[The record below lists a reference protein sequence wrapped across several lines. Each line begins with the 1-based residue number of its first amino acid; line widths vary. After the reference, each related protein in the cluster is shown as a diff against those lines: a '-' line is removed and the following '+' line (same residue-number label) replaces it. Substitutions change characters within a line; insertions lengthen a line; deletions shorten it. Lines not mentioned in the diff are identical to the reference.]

1 MIIIGEKIN
10 ATRKSVA
17 AALQQRD
24 EQFIIDLATAQAQAG
39 ADYIDLN
46 GGDPREGQEAE
57 NMKWLVELTQ
67 ANTDVPLAIDSAA
80 PDALEVGL
88 SMATEGSRPILNS
101 ISLETDNLD
110 KRLEILA
117 KHDCM
122 VIGLEMSDDGPPQGV
137 NDRVDRAGE
146 LIEKFEA
153 CGKKSNDIIID
164 PCFFPVSADGAC
176 GRAVIDAIAAIH
188 ATWPDIHIGGGCSNI
203 SFGLPKRKLVN
214 FAGLAQAIYHGMD
227 TGLIDPCTPGI
238 VAAILAAEA
247 VAGRDDYCMNYINA
261 ERQGIL
267 G

>member
-10 ATRKSVA
+10 ATRKTVA
-17 AALQQRD
+17 AALENRD
-24 EQFIIDLATAQAQAG
+24 EQFIIDLAIAQANAG
-39 ADYIDLN
+39 AHYIDIN
-46 GGDPREGQEAE
+46 GGDPREGREAE
-57 NMKWLVELTQ
+57 NMAWLAGLVQ
-67 ANTDVPLAIDSAA
+67 ANTNVPLAIDSAN

-88 SMATEGSRPILNS
+88 SLTKEGSRPILNS

-110 KRLEILA
+110 RRREILA

-122 VIGLEMSDDGPPQGV
+122 VVGLEMSDDGPPTGV
-137 NDRVDRAGE
+137 EDRLDRAAK
-146 LIEKFEA
+146 LIDKFAA
-153 CGKKSNDIIID
+153 CGKQLDDIIID

-188 ATWPDIHIGGGCSNI
+188 AKWPEVHIGGGCSNI

-214 FAGLAQAIYHGMD
+214 FAALAQAIYHGMD
-227 TGLIDPCTPGI
+227 AGLIDPCTPGI

-247 VAGRDDYCMNYINA
+247 VAGKDDYCMNYINA
-261 ERQGIL
+261 EREGIL